1 MNATSTNS
9 KNELSVLMSQDGTSA
24 VVNSQRRSV
33 RLALLAALTIGML
46 VASRVPAN
54 AAVIQTESGLPIL
67 CVNVSGDETANET
80 KVIAY
85 YCSADFNNQWNW
97 IEGQFIGVGS
107 SAAGNKCLDVVGNS
121 TEVGAK
127 IDLFTCN
134 GSGGQQWE
142 IRNPKNL
149 PGEIYNPASG
159 LCLSWIAGENEQL
172 TLQVCNGGTHQNWT
186 IN

>member
-1 MNATSTNS
+1 MNTTSTQNRLSAFVS
-9 KNELSVLMSQDGTSA
+9 KLGIPTA
-24 VVNSQRRSV
+24 VNSHHQPA
-33 RLALLAALTIGML
+33 RLALLVALTLGAV
-46 VASRVPAN
+46 VASRIPAN

-67 CVNVSGDETANET
+67 CVNVFGDETANET

-107 SAAGNKCLDVVGNS
+107 TAAGNKCLDVAGDS
-121 TEVGAK
+121 TAVGAK

-142 IRNPKNL
+142 VRNPKNL

-159 LCLSWIAGENEQL
+159 LCLSWIDGEGAQL
-172 TLQVCNGGTHQNWT
+172 TLQVCNGGSHQNWT